1 MFVSNRDAT
10 GGPGNV
16 EIWVMDADGGHP
28 VNLTRSPY
36 IDDHPAWSPDGR
48 WILFERSPEYGPPA
62 PLFVM
67 KPDGSDQHQVGAL
80 AGRMPTWS
88 PDGKQIA
95 YVRYG
100 SETNP
105 SGDPPGILRAN
116 ADGTDVQLVTRLGSG
131 WVLKFQSR
139 IDWRVR

>member
-1 MFVSNRDAT
+1 MT
-10 GGPGNV
+10 
-16 EIWVMDADGGHP
+16 
-28 VNLTRSPY
+28 
-36 IDDHPAWSPDGR
+36 
-48 WILFERSPEYGPPA
+48 PA

-67 KPDGSDQHQVGAL
+67 KPDGSDQHQVGTL

-95 YVRYG
+95 YVRYD

-105 SGDPPGILRAN
+105 CARRSGARMPTAP
-116 ADGTDVQLVTRLGSG
+116 TSGSWCG
-131 WVLKFQSR
+131 SAAGYWLAFHSR

>member
-1 MFVSNRDAT
+1 M
-10 GGPGNV
+10 
-16 EIWVMDADGGHP
+16 
-28 VNLTRSPY
+28 
-36 IDDHPAWSPDGR
+36 GR
-48 WILFERSPEYGPPA
+48 PA

-67 KPDGSDQHQVGAL
+67 QPDGSDQHQVGTL

-105 SGDPPGILRAN
+105 SGDPPGDLARE
-116 ADGTDVQLVTRLGSG
+116 R
-131 WVLKFQSR
+131 
-139 IDWRVR
+139 

>member
-16 EIWVMDADGGHP
+16 EIWVMDTDGGHA

-48 WILFERSPEYGPPA
+48 WILFERSPEYVPPA

-67 KPDGSDQHQVGAL
+67 KPDGSDQHQVGTL

-95 YVRYG
+95 YVRYD
-100 SETNP
+100 SATNP
-105 SGDPPGILRAN
+105 SPEIWRTN
-116 ADGTDVQLVTRLGSG
+116 ADGTGVRPVVRLGSG
-131 WVLKFQSR
+131 YWLAFQSR